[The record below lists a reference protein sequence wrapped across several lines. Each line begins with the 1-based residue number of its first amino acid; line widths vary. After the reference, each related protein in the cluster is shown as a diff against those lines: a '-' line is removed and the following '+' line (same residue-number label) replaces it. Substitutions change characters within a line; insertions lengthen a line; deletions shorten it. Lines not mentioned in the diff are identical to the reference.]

1 MKSPLDSRG
10 APVYYAQVIRG
21 GAYPLTYPKVKFQTA
36 LSIVGAE
43 SYPMTTIT
51 GRIAYDSTLS
61 GSEKSE
67 KRIVLV
73 QPLINFVTKSER
85 FWLTN

>member
-1 MKSPLDSRG
+1 
-10 APVYYAQVIRG
+10 
-21 GAYPLTYPKVKFQTA
+21 
-36 LSIVGAE
+36 
-43 SYPMTTIT
+43 MTTIT
-51 GRIAYDSTLS
+51 GRIAYDSGLS
-61 GSEKSE
+61 DPEKSE

>member
-1 MKSPLDSRG
+1 MSKGKNYFRW
-10 APVYYAQVIRG
+10 R
-21 GAYPLTYPKVKFQTA
+21 
-36 LSIVGAE
+36 E

-51 GRIAYDSTLS
+51 GRIAYDSGLS
-61 GSEKSE
+61 GPEKSE

-73 QPLINFVTKSER
+73 QSLINFVTKSER

>member
-1 MKSPLDSRG
+1 
-10 APVYYAQVIRG
+10 
-21 GAYPLTYPKVKFQTA
+21 
-36 LSIVGAE
+36 
-43 SYPMTTIT
+43 MTTIT

-61 GSEKSE
+61 GLEKSE

-85 FWLTN
+85 FWLTNLKIRHYIVYRRYLKYSTYDTN